1 MARLLHRPGT
11 PPRLPAGRN
20 LDASFRPAR
29 PATAAW
35 SARVAGGRAAGRERA
50 VVGLP
55 ANPFGY
61 AMLATLGVGTG
72 LALLGALSAVAT
84 VLVYVGVALFLALA
98 LEPGIEHLTNRG
110 LPRWVAATVM
120 VVGSAV
126 VIALVVVAVLP
137 VAVPQVSSFGAGL
150 VELLRT
156 LPDQAWY
163 AWATSNL
170 GALDLNGL
178 LSSLTDLLTDPRQL
192 SAIAGGVL
200 QVGTGLVNGVTAVII
215 TTALT
220 IYFALSLPTMVSA
233 VLRLVPRS
241 RRDMTASL
249 LDEVLDSVGRYV
261 SGQLLLATM
270 NATFTL
276 VLTLFAGSPA
286 PILLAVIAFVAALI
300 PVVGSVIGSVL
311 VTLATLTV
319 SPVAAVVVAACLLV
333 YMQVEAYVLSPRVMS
348 RAVSMPGVLVIV
360 AALAGAALGG
370 VLGALVAV
378 PVAAACLL
386 IINRVVIPYQ
396 EGR

>member
-1 MARLLHRPGT
+1 M
-11 PPRLPAGRN
+11 
-20 LDASFRPAR
+20 
-29 PATAAW
+29 
-35 SARVAGGRAAGRERA
+35 
-50 VVGLP
+50 GLP

-61 AMLATLGVGTG
+61 AMLATLGVGAG
-72 LALLGALSAVAT
+72 LAVLGALSAVAT
-84 VLVYVGVALFLALA
+84 VLVYVGLALFLALA
-98 LEPGIEHLTNRG
+98 LEPGTEALTDRG

-120 VVGSAV
+120 VVGSAA
-126 VIALVVVAVLP
+126 VIALLVVAVLP
-137 VAVPQVSSFGAGL
+137 IAVPQVSSFGAQL

-156 LPDQAWY
+156 LPEQAWY
-163 AWATSNL
+163 EWATSNL

-178 LSSLTDLLTDPRQL
+178 LSSLTDLLSDPRQL

-215 TTALT
+215 VTALT
-220 IYFALSLPTMVSA
+220 IYFALTLPTMISA

-241 RRDMTASL
+241 RRAVTGSL
-249 LDEVLDSVGRYV
+249 LGEVLDSVGRYV
-261 SGQLLLATM
+261 SGQLVLATI

-300 PVVGSVIGSVL
+300 PVVGTVIGSIL

-319 SPVAAVVVAACLLV
+319 SPVAAIVVAACLLV

-370 VLGALVAV
+370 ILGALVAV
-378 PVAAACLL
+378 PVAAAGLL
-386 IINRVVIPYQ
+386 IIKRVVVPYQ
-396 EGR
+396 EAR

>member
-11 PPRLPAGRN
+11 SPRLPRGRD
-20 LDASFRPAR
+20 LDASFRPTASAR
-29 PATAAW
+29 TP
-35 SARVAGGRAAGRERA
+35 RVAGGRAGRDTA
-50 VVGLP
+50 VGLP

-61 AMLATLGVGTG
+61 AMLATLGVGAG
-72 LALLGALSAVAT
+72 LAVLGALSAVAT
-84 VLVYVGVALFLALA
+84 VLVYVGLALFLALA
-98 LEPGIEHLTNRG
+98 LEPGTEALTNRG

-120 VVGSAV
+120 VVGSAA

-137 VAVPQVSSFGAGL
+137 IAVPQISSFVTQL
-150 VELLRT
+150 VDLLRT

-200 QVGTGLVNGVTAVII
+200 QVGTGLINGVTAVII
-215 TTALT
+215 VTALT
-220 IYFALSLPTMVSA
+220 IYFALSLPTMVAA

-241 RRDMTASL
+241 RRAMTGSL
-249 LDEVLDSVGRYV
+249 LEEVLDSVGRYV
-261 SGQLLLATM
+261 SGQLILATI

-286 PILLAVIAFVAALI
+286 PILLAVIAFVFALI
-300 PVVGSVIGSVL
+300 PVVGTVIGSIL

-319 SPVAAVVVAACLLV
+319 SPVAAIVVAACLLV

-370 VLGALVAV
+370 ILGALVAV
-378 PVAAACLL
+378 PVAAAGLL
-386 IINRVVIPYQ
+386 IIKRVVIPYQ

>member
-11 PPRLPAGRN
+11 SPRLPRGRN
-20 LDASFRPAR
+20 LDASFRPAA
-29 PATAAW
+29 PAR
-35 SARVAGGRAAGRERA
+35 SPRVAGGRAPGRDT
-50 VVGLP
+50 VVSLP

-61 AMLATLGVGTG
+61 AVLATLGVGAG
-72 LALLGALSAVAT
+72 LAVLGALSAVAT
-84 VLVYVGVALFLALA
+84 VLVYVGLALFLALA
-98 LEPGIEHLTNRG
+98 LEPGIEQLTSRG

-120 VVGSAV
+120 VVGSAA

-137 VAVPQVSSFGAGL
+137 VAVPQVSSFVAQI

-215 TTALT
+215 VTALT

-241 RRDMTASL
+241 RRAMTGSL
-249 LDEVLDSVGRYV
+249 LEEVLDSVGRYV
-261 SGQLLLATM
+261 SGQLILATI

-300 PVVGSVIGSVL
+300 PVVGTVIGSIL

-319 SPVAAVVVAACLLV
+319 SPVAAIVVAACLLV

-386 IINRVVIPYQ
+386 VIKRVVIPYQ
-396 EGR
+396 ETR

>member
-29 PATAAW
+29 PGTAAR
-35 SARVAGGRAAGRERA
+35 SARIAGGRAAGRERA

-98 LEPGIEHLTNRG
+98 LEPGIEHLTDRG

-241 RRDMTASL
+241 RREMTGSL

-300 PVVGSVIGSVL
+300 PGVGSVIGSVL

-319 SPVAAVVVAACLLV
+319 SPVAAIVVAACLLV

>member
-1 MARLLHRPGT
+1 MARLQHRPGT
-11 PPRLPAGRN
+11 SPRLPRARN
-20 LDASFRPAR
+20 LDTSFRPT
-29 PATAAW
+29 ATAR
-35 SARVAGGRAAGRERA
+35 STRVAGSRAGRDT

-61 AMLATLGVGTG
+61 AMLATLGVGAG
-72 LALLGALSAVAT
+72 LAVLGALSAVAT
-84 VLVYVGVALFLALA
+84 VLVYVGLALFLALA
-98 LEPGIEHLTNRG
+98 LEPGTEALTDRG

-120 VVGSAV
+120 VVGSAA
-126 VIALVVVAVLP
+126 VIALLVVAVLP
-137 VAVPQVSSFGAGL
+137 IAVPQVSSFGAQL

-156 LPDQAWY
+156 LPEQAWY
-163 AWATSNL
+163 EWATSNL

-178 LSSLTDLLTDPRQL
+178 LSSLTDLLSDPRQL

-215 TTALT
+215 VTALT
-220 IYFALSLPTMVSA
+220 IYFALTLPTMISA

-241 RRDMTASL
+241 RRAMTGSL
-249 LDEVLDSVGRYV
+249 LGEVLDSVGRYV
-261 SGQLLLATM
+261 SGQLVLATI

-300 PVVGSVIGSVL
+300 PVVGTVIGSIL

-319 SPVAAVVVAACLLV
+319 SPVAAIVVAACLLV

-370 VLGALVAV
+370 ILGALVAV
-378 PVAAACLL
+378 PVAAAGLL
-386 IINRVVIPYQ
+386 IIKRVVVPYQ
-396 EGR
+396 EAR

>member
-11 PPRLPAGRN
+11 SPRLPRGRN
-20 LDASFRPAR
+20 LDASFRP
-29 PATAAW
+29 TAPVR
-35 SARVAGGRAAGRERA
+35 SPRVAGSRGGRDT

-61 AMLATLGVGTG
+61 AMLATLGVGAG
-72 LALLGALSAVAT
+72 LAVLGALSAVAT
-84 VLVYVGVALFLALA
+84 VLVYVGLALFLALA
-98 LEPGIEHLTNRG
+98 LEPGTETLTNQG
-110 LPRWVAATVM
+110 LPRWVAATIM
-120 VVGSAV
+120 VVGSAA

-137 VAVPQVSSFGAGL
+137 IAVPQVSSFGAQL

-156 LPDQAWY
+156 LPEQAWY
-163 AWATSNL
+163 EWATSNL

-178 LSSLTDLLTDPRQL
+178 LSSLTDLLSDPRQL

-215 TTALT
+215 VTALT
-220 IYFALSLPTMVSA
+220 IYFALTLPTMISA

-241 RRDMTASL
+241 RRAMTGSL

-261 SGQLLLATM
+261 SGQLILATI

-286 PILLAVIAFVAALI
+286 PILLALIAFVAALI
-300 PVVGSVIGSVL
+300 PVVGTVIGSIL

-319 SPVAAVVVAACLLV
+319 NPVAAIVVAACLLV

-370 VLGALVAV
+370 ILGALVAV
-378 PVAAACLL
+378 PVAAAGLL
-386 IINRVVIPYQ
+386 IIKRVVVPYQ
-396 EGR
+396 EAR